1 MIFIDNLFVGE
12 AMSDLENSVNQ
23 LKIILEQKTRIEEH
37 TLKVIAINVTAL
49 CGIAAAIAIAN
60 AKEFI
65 STPCVQDSFEFLLG
79 VVGILV
85 CGIWLRRLQIAQI
98 IISNIAKVCE
108 QLAEELKG
116 QPIAQLI
123 ANTEESKNF
132 NESYWKVRIF
142 VPRFVMVC
150 VSIFTLVAL
159 IDIARDFGNM
169 DLKYCKIW

>member
-1 MIFIDNLFVGE
+1 MVF
-12 AMSDLENSVNQ
+12 
-23 LKIILEQKTRIEEH
+23 
-37 TLKVIAINVTAL
+37 
-49 CGIAAAIAIAN
+49 
-60 AKEFI
+60 
-65 STPCVQDSFEFLLG
+65 
-79 VVGILV
+79 
-85 CGIWLRRLQIAQI
+85 WLRRLQIAQI

-132 NESYWKVRIF
+132 DESYWKVRIF